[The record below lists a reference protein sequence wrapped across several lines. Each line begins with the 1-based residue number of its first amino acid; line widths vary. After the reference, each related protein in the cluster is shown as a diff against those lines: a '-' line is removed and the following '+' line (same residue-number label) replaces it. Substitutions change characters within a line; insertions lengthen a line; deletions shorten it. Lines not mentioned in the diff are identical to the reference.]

1 MKEDGQLINILASC
15 SNDVVLSQNQFA
27 LKAANDDKI
36 TRTFPGLEGL
46 EADYHRCPL

>member
-15 SNDVVLSQNQFA
+15 SNHVVLSQNQFA

-36 TRTFPGLEGL
+36 TRTFPGLEVL
-46 EADYHRCPL
+46 